1 MVHPSVRDV
10 ALFHVKHPER
20 SVTSPQLSLR
30 SRVRS
35 DARPGVPCQ
44 GPEARCNP
52 SPMRAITYGV
62 IVNHKRSCS
71 IGSLTAMFHVK
82 REAGSCQTRTGV
94 GLRECRLRGVTVRLP
109 DMLLPAASGQF
120 APLATTGKGRSE
132 RDKTRTDGTLVF
144 NSVRFCQNGSGGHL
158 RLLTRVPTTFKKLF
172 MSAGGVALRG
182 AIRSPLCDPHE
193 HRDCRRR
200 PGLQTPAPAALK
212 RGLP

>member
-82 REAGSCQTRTGV
+82 REAGSCQTWTGV

-132 RDKTRTDGTLVF
+132 RETRHALTVPLFSTLSD
-144 NSVRFCQNGSGGHL
+144 SVRMV
-158 RLLTRVPTTFKKLF
+158 R
-172 MSAGGVALRG
+172 AGISDSSRA
-182 AIRSPLCDPHE
+182 
-193 HRDCRRR
+193 CRQPSRNSS
-200 PGLQTPAPAALK
+200 
-212 RGLP
+212 